1 MGLFSNSNSYAQL
14 APEPLQPVHPPLGL
28 FPQFTAQSEVTLQ
41 IKEKVLALGDTFY
54 IQDAHTQQ
62 NVLQC
67 DGKIFSLRHRK
78 SIKDMNGNLLFY
90 LQNKILSFPQG
101 FTGLAADES
110 QLFEVKSHVSL
121 TGTKMDMHFIN
132 ASTQQPVA
140 LDLRG
145 TFFERR
151 AEILL
156 NGQVVGRVS
165 RQFLNARQLLADNLT
180 FYVTVAPGCDIAL
193 IVAFVLSLADREENK
208 DK

>member
-1 MGLFSNSNSYAQL
+1 MGLFDRSNSNV
-14 APEPLQPVHPPLGL
+14 APAPLQPVHPPLGL
-28 FPQFTAQSEVTLQ
+28 FPQFTAQSEVTLK

-54 IQDAHTQQ
+54 IQDAYTQG
-62 NVLQC
+62 NILQC
-67 DGKIFSLRHRK
+67 DGKIFSLRRRK
-78 SIKDMNGNLLFY
+78 AIKDMNGNLLFY

-101 FTGLAADES
+101 FVGLAADES
-110 QLFEVKSHVSL
+110 RLFEVKSQISF
-121 TGTKMDMHFIN
+121 TGAKMNMHFIN
-132 ASTQQPVA
+132 ASTQQPVV

-151 AEILL
+151 AEIMM

-193 IVAFVLSLADREENK
+193 IVAFVLSLADREENNK
-208 DK
+208 